1 MVRTPPQDVFVVRP
15 NHFFVLRDE
24 RTVKRYQTSS
34 DPAILYDRLRSREKR
49 DVRCWGA
56 FPPPTP
62 DRWDEINTYN
72 TIRRSSR
79 VAASPY
85 DSDQLTGGLGVARY
99 GLGGSSYQG
108 VAGSSGSAAG
118 RRFGPSSTSVSASAS
133 ASASA

>member
-49 DVRCWGA
+49 DV
-56 FPPPTP
+56 
-62 DRWDEINTYN
+62 RWDEINTYN